1 MLGKKDIHP
10 TLQIFDE
17 LTYLKILTHLWH
29 HPHPG
34 VCGLSLI
41 ASLLFLKNYTAAT
54 FNDNKTLLSPIILES
69 AINPSPSVM
78 SPYKFT
84 SKTHS
89 LSTEDLGKIF
99 IDSFIH
105 LSTRWEP
112 FYLCKR
118 LLQARQ
124 GRVLPFAMEIVF
136 MVFFLQC

>member
-1 MLGKKDIHP
+1 MNMYVSFYFRLVQANVIYRPKMKRFLSVKKKLLALSATDP
-10 TLQIFDE
+10 SQFM
-17 LTYLKILTHLWH
+17 ILM
-29 HPHPG
+29 
-34 VCGLSLI
+34 
-41 ASLLFLKNYTAAT
+41 
-54 FNDNKTLLSPIILES
+54 
-69 AINPSPSVM
+69 AIM

-118 LLQARQ
+118 PLQARQ

-136 MVFFLQC
+136 MVLFLQC